1 MTDRAADAERLDKWL
16 WFTRFYKTRSQAT
29 AAVRGGHVKLNGER
43 QKPGAR
49 VKEGDRLLIAKQ
61 QLEYEL
67 DVLSIPSRR
76 GPAVEAQ
83 ACYSETDESQQRRA
97 QKLDVLK
104 SDRLLMPSTH
114 GRPDKHTRRALR
126 SRSRSSDS

>member
-16 WFTRFYKTRSQAT
+16 WFTRFYKTRSLAT

-43 QKPGAR
+43 QKPGVS
-49 VKEGDRLLIAKQ
+49 VKPGDRLLIAKQ

-67 DVLSIPSRR
+67 DVLAIPSRR
-76 GPAVEAQ
+76 GPATEAQ
-83 ACYSETDESQQRRA
+83 ACYSETDESRDRRA

-104 SDRLLMPSTH
+104 SDRLLMPATR

-126 SRSRSSDS
+126 SRGRSGNN

>member
-1 MTDRAADAERLDKWL
+1 MTDGAADAERLDKWL
-16 WFTRFYKTRSQAT
+16 WFTRFYKTRSLAT

-43 QKPGAR
+43 QKPGVR
-49 VKEGDRLLIAKQ
+49 VKAGDRLLIAKQ

-67 DVLSIPSRR
+67 DVLAIPSRR
-76 GPAVEAQ
+76 GPAAQAQ
-83 ACYSETDESQQRRA
+83 ACYAETDESKERRA

-104 SDRLLMPSTH
+104 SDRLLMPSTR

-126 SRSRSSDS
+126 SRSRSGND